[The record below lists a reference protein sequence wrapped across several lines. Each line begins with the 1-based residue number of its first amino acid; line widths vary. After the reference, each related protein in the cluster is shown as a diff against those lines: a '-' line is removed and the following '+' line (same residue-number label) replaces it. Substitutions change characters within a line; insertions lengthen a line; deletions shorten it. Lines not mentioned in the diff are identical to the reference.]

1 MGNFQ
6 KSRLELKKFKN
17 LFFTSFLILIL
28 ISIIYPSRKEKTKLI
43 DYCYSLEKI
52 ISKNSIE
59 KRRNQPKKVISISK
73 DILKFGVTKTRGFL
87 INNMIDQYKISNN
100 SQIIKL
106 VPNNVYC
113 YAGYWIE
120 NARPGTIE
128 SILLAKS
135 KKAINEFKDLK
146 DEVDGIL
153 NDINSEYK
161 FIKKEFKSIF

>member
-1 MGNFQ
+1 MI
-6 KSRLELKKFKN
+6 KN
-17 LFFTSFLILIL
+17 LLFTSFLLLIL
-28 ISIIYPSRKEKTKLI
+28 MSIIYPSKKENTKLF

-52 ISKNSIE
+52 ISRNSLQ
-59 KRRNQPKKVISISK
+59 KRRNQPKKVKSISR
-73 DILKFGVTKTRGFL
+73 DILKFGVSKTRGFL
-87 INNMIDQYKISNN
+87 INNMIDQYKTSKN
-100 SQIIKL
+100 SQIVKL

-128 SILLAKS
+128 SIFLAQS
-135 KKAINEFKDLK
+135 KKTINEFKDFK

-161 FIKKEFKSIF
+161 VIKKEINNLF

>member
-1 MGNFQ
+1 M
-6 KSRLELKKFKN
+6 FKN
-17 LFFTSFLILIL
+17 LFLTSFLLLIL
-28 ISIIYPSRKEKTKLI
+28 ISIIYPSKKENTKLF

-52 ISKNSIE
+52 ISRNSLQ
-59 KRRNQPKKVISISK
+59 KRRNQPKKVKSISR
-73 DILKFGVTKTRGFL
+73 DILKFGVSKTRGFL
-87 INNMIDQYKISNN
+87 INNMIDQYKTSKN
-100 SQIIKL
+100 SQIVKL

-128 SILLAKS
+128 SIFLAQS
-135 KKAINEFKDLK
+135 KKTINEFKDFK

-161 FIKKEFKSIF
+161 VIKKEINNLF

>member
-1 MGNFQ
+1 M
-6 KSRLELKKFKN
+6 FKN
-17 LFFTSFLILIL
+17 LLLPSFLLLIL
-28 ISIIYPSRKEKTKLI
+28 ISIIYPSKKENTKLL

-52 ISKNSIE
+52 ISKNSIQ
-59 KRRNQPKKVISISK
+59 KRRNQSKKVKSISR

-128 SILLAKS
+128 SIFLAKS

-161 FIKKEFKSIF
+161 DIKKEINNLF